1 MLFLYFTHYCKL
13 YENGN
18 IVQVGLEFGWKIVF
32 PFDWKR
38 GPGAAVEPT
47 VRNRKVAGSSPNLCT
62 FVWVRLGTITIL
74 SGLCTMRK
82 AYSTKYAPSP
92 VLRWTRP
99 IL

>member
-18 IVQVGLEFGWKIVF
+18 IVQVGLEFDWKTVF

-47 VRNRKVAGSSPNLCT
+47 VRNRKVPGSSRSLYT
-62 FVWVRLGTITIL
+62 FVRVRLGTITTL
-74 SGLCTMRK
+74 SQTLHSSGSLQH
-82 AYSTKYAPSP
+82 
-92 VLRWTRP
+92 
-99 IL
+99 